1 MHALDR
7 PVLLSA
13 NPQRWKPEEILR
25 TLVEAGVAARDASNV
40 RTRMRQAG
48 FPVVKRLEEF
58 DVAASS
64 IRPATFDYLA
74 SVEWIRAAENVCM
87 IGPAGTGKSH
97 TLIGWGRSGR
107 SRTSGPLLHR
117 RRSGRDPLPGTG
129 RQFIHLIDTLLRNDA
144 VLVDELGFA
153 PLTTPEPRLPFRFVV
168 AAYERRSLGIAS
180 HWPFESLGPVPAR
193 ATTAVTMLH
202 RLLPLPHRRHSRRL
216 LPHETGQSE
225 GGTRVAGQSR
235 CGNLRD
241 GSTAVHVA
249 APTVDAVDTTG
260 AGDAF
265 VGAFAFGL
273 AEGMSATDAARAAA
287 SSRASGIPLRA
298 RLIRPTASRSG
309 SEKEVPGRTARA
321 RTTNSR
327 AAG

>member
-7 PVLLSA
+7 PVLLTA
-13 NPQRWKPEEILR
+13 KPQRWKPEEFLR
-25 TLVEAGVAARDASNV
+25 TLVEAEVAARDASNV

-97 TLIGWGRSGR
+97 TLIGWDRSGR

-117 RRSGRDPLPGTG
+117 RRAGRDPLPGTG
-129 RQFIHLIDTLLRNDA
+129 RQLIGHLIDTLLRNDA

-153 PLTTPEPRLPFRFVV
+153 PLDDTGAQAAVPVRRRRLRTQV
-168 AAYERRSLGIAS
+168 AR
-180 HWPFESLGPVPAR
+180 
-193 ATTAVTMLH
+193 H
-202 RLLPLPHRRHSRRL
+202 RLALAVRVLGAGSCPSDHRGQHARPTPPLPHRRHSRRL

-225 GGTRVAGQSR
+225 GRNPSRWAVAVRQSAR
-235 CGNLRD
+235 RKHRGPRGCAHGRR
-241 GSTAVHVA
+241 GGHHG
-249 APTVDAVDTTG
+249 P
-260 AGDAF
+260 
-265 VGAFAFGL
+265 
-273 AEGMSATDAARAAA
+273 GMSATDAARAAA
-287 SSRASGIPLRA
+287 SSRASGIPPRA

-321 RTTNSR
+321 RTTNSC